1 MQELR
6 LLFPRPYPSK
16 KKAVSK
22 VLNHPGGMDKS
33 VCLAVVDVVVASA
46 PFFFVEPLEEGSQ

>member
-1 MQELR
+1 MR